1 MPGRQWCVPGRR
13 EVRELLIVGIG
24 VALGHLVKDCRHGK
38 TVGGL
43 CREGRV
49 ERKEHSYREYDV
61 WRCLGGS
68 VVRLVGVRH
77 RGRLVGS
84 FRGVRHRG
92 RLESPAMRGTIP
104 PSTLL
109 LVLPPSS
116 VRCAKPKATGT
127 AQNGIIIPVFF
138 VSVVQGAVDR

>member
-43 CREGRV
+43 CREGKV

-61 WRCLGGS
+61 WRCLDGS

-92 RLESPAMRGTIP
+92 RLVGSFRGGDP
-104 PSTLL
+104 
-109 LVLPPSS
+109 LVGKVEICQKSFDS
-116 VRCAKPKATGT
+116 KTQIAKKKKGQRLMCDP
-127 AQNGIIIPVFF
+127 
-138 VSVVQGAVDR
+138 

>member
-61 WRCLGGS
+61 WRCLDGS
-68 VVRLVGVRH
+68 VVVT
-77 RGRLVGS
+77 
-84 FRGVRHRG
+84 
-92 RLESPAMRGTIP
+92 ESEPEDRAETESDHSIR
-104 PSTLL
+104 
-109 LVLPPSS
+109 
-116 VRCAKPKATGT
+116 
-127 AQNGIIIPVFF
+127 PVTERE
-138 VSVVQGAVDR
+138 QEDR